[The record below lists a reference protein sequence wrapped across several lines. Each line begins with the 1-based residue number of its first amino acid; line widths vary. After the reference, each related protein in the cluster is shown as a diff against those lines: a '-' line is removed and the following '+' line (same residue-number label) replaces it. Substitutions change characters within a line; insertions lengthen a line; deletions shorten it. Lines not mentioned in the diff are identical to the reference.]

1 MEVKPVSK
9 DIFALTNKDI
19 SKVFAVSNIK
29 SIDGEVVDVVEL
41 YAAKQYGSDVIVQ
54 TVELRDDSSTLYN
67 SENIVATNDD
77 AITMALNAIV

>member
-77 AITMALNAIV
+77 AIAMALNAIV